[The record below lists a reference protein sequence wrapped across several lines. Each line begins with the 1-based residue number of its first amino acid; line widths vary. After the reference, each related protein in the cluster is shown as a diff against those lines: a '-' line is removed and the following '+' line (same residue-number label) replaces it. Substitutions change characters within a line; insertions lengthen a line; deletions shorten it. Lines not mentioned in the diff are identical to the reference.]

1 MLFPEGTVALV
12 TGASRGIGA
21 AIARDM
27 ATEGATVVVN
37 YADSAEEA
45 DKTVAGIEADG
56 GRAVAWQADV
66 GDEDA
71 VRAMVRGAKKEH
83 GRLDVLVNNAG
94 ITDDGIS
101 LMMSLDKFERVVRTN
116 LTGAVLCCRDAMK
129 VMARQ
134 ESGGAIVNI
143 ASVSGLA
150 GMEGQANYSAAKGGL
165 IALTKTL
172 AREGA
177 HFGVRVNAV
186 APGFVD
192 TDMITT
198 IPDEVMERFSA
209 MIPMQRVGRPEE
221 VASVVSFLA
230 SPRASY
236 VTGKVLTVDGGL
248 SLG

>member
-1 MLFPEGTVALV
+1 MLFPDGSVALV

-21 AIARDM
+21 AIARDL
-27 ATEGATVVVN
+27 AAEGATVVVN
-37 YADSAEEA
+37 YARSAEEA
-45 DKTVAGIEADG
+45 DKTVAAIEADG
-56 GRAVAWQADV
+56 GRAAPWQADV
-66 GDEDA
+66 GEEDA
-71 VRAMVRGAKKEH
+71 VRAMVRGIKKEH

-101 LMMSLDKFERVVRTN
+101 LMMSLDKFERVLRTN
-116 LTGAVLCCRDAMK
+116 LTGSFLCSRDSMK

-134 ESGGAIVNI
+134 EGGGAIVNI

-150 GMEGQANYSAAKGGL
+150 GMEGQANYSAAKGGM

-192 TDMITT
+192 TEMIST
-198 IPDEVMERFSA
+198 IPDDVRERFTA
-209 MIPMQRVGRPEE
+209 MIPLQRVGRPEE
-221 VASVVSFLA
+221 IASVVSFLA
-230 SPRASY
+230 SSKASY
-236 VTGKVLTVDGGL
+236 LTGKVVTVDGGL

>member
-21 AIARDM
+21 AIARDL
-27 ATEGATVVVN
+27 AAEGATVVVN
-37 YADSAEEA
+37 YARSAEEA
-45 DKTVAGIEADG
+45 EKTVAAIQADG
-56 GRAVAWQADV
+56 GSALAWQADV
-66 GDEDA
+66 SDEDA
-71 VRAMVRGAKKEH
+71 VRTMVRSTKKEH

-116 LTGAVLCCRDAMK
+116 LTGAFLCARDAMK

-134 ESGGAIVNI
+134 DGGGAIVNI

-165 IALTKTL
+165 VALTKTL

-177 HFGVRVNAV
+177 HFGVRANAV

-192 TDMITT
+192 TEMIAT
-198 IPDEVMERFSA
+198 IPDEVMERFGA
-209 MIPMQRVGRPEE
+209 MIPLQRIGRPEE

-230 SPRASY
+230 SSKASY
-236 VTGKVLTVDGGL
+236 VTGKVVTVDGGL